1 MIKKHHPQNRRER
14 MQLEAAKKE
23 RNAKKESAYV
33 RRRTSELEEKE
44 AEDAIREEANRE
56 TR

>member
-1 MIKKHHPQNRRER
+1 MIKKHHPHNRRER
-14 MQLEAAKKE
+14 MQLEAARKE

-44 AEDAIREEANRE
+44 ADDAIREEANRE
-56 TR
+56 AR